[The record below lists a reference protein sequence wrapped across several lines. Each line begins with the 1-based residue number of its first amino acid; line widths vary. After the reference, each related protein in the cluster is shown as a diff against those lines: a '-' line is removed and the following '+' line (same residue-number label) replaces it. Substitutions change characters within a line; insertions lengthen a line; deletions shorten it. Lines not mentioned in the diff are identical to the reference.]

1 MEIVSTLDQLTL
13 RGSTY
18 IFILVRERNLKGELQ
33 KALDRWFEEFG
44 RKGGLAVRAVRATE
58 ESRDAVHLQLRR
70 KLWPE
75 KIHHRIKTE
84 EMPFLVIIKSD
95 FDEFR
100 PEEDEWRIIWLGEA
114 KNPRER
120 IPNLLDAFDR
130 DIKGGR
136 NLFEWLDSI
145 SSGTGLSPYG
155 SVSSPNA
162 LAPANRNKKV
172 GRPGIFDLEYGTT
185 ETIDDIV
192 RDWTKSDAEIP
203 RFKHGW
209 RTDFV
214 REMRKRNRSLRDNF
228 SEKSV
233 YDNLIKSKKLKG
245 IRQRF
250 ARPEHS

>member
-58 ESRDAVHLQLRR
+58 ESRDAVHFQLRR
-70 KLWPE
+70 KPWPE
-75 KIHHRIKTE
+75 KIRHRIKTE

-100 PEEDEWRIIWLGEA
+100 PEEDDWRIIWLGEA

-120 IPNLLDAFDR
+120 IPNLLYAFDR

-145 SSGTGLSPYG
+145 SSATGLSPYG
-155 SVSSPNA
+155 GISSPHA
-162 LAPANRNKKV
+162 LDPTKRDKKI
-172 GRPGIFDLEYGTT
+172 GRPGVFDLEYGAT
-185 ETIDDIV
+185 ETIDAIV
-192 RDWTKSDAEIP
+192 RDWTNSDAEIP
-203 RFKHGW
+203 RLKHGW
-209 RTDFV
+209 KMEFA
-214 REMRKRNRSLRDNF
+214 REMRKRNRSLKDNF
-228 SEKSV
+228 NEKSV
-233 YDNLIKSKKLKG
+233 YNRLMKSKKFRS
-245 IRQRF
+245 IQQRF
-250 ARPEHS
+250 TRPEH

>member
-33 KALDRWFEEFG
+33 KALDRWFDEFG

-58 ESRDAVHLQLRR
+58 ESRDAVHLQLRPKR
-70 KLWPE
+70 WPE
-75 KIHHRIKTE
+75 KIRHRIKTE

-145 SSGTGLSPYG
+145 SSGSGLSPYG
-155 SVSSPNA
+155 GVSSPHT
-162 LAPANRNKKV
+162 LASAKRDKKV
-172 GRPGIFDLEYGTT
+172 GRPGIFDLEYGAT
-185 ETIDDIV
+185 ETIDAIV
-192 RDWTKSDAEIP
+192 RDWTNSDAEVP
-203 RFKHGW
+203 RLKHGW

-214 REMRKRNRSLRDNF
+214 REMRRTNQSLRDSF
-228 SEKSV
+228 GEKSV
-233 YDNLIKSKKLKG
+233 YDRLMKSKEFENIERRLT
-245 IRQRF
+245 
-250 ARPEHS
+250 RPEH

>member
-44 RKGGLAVRAVRATE
+44 RNGGLAVRAVRATE
-58 ESRDAVHLQLRR
+58 ESRDAVHFQLRK

-75 KIHHRIKTE
+75 KIRHRIKTE

-120 IPNLLDAFDR
+120 IPTLLDAFDR

-145 SSGTGLSPYG
+145 SSATGLSPYG
-155 SVSSPNA
+155 GVSSPRA

-172 GRPGIFDLEYGTT
+172 GRPGIFDLEYGAI
-185 ETIDDIV
+185 ETMDDIV
-192 RDWTKSDAEIP
+192 RGWTKSDAEIP
-203 RFKHGW
+203 QLKRGW
-209 RTDFV
+209 KSDLV

-233 YDNLIKSKKLKG
+233 YGRVIKSKKLRC
-245 IRQRF
+245 IQRRF
-250 ARPEHS
+250 TRPEH

>member
-33 KALDRWFEEFG
+33 KALDRWFEAFG
-44 RKGGLAVRAVRATE
+44 RKGGVAVRAVRATE
-58 ESRDAVHLQLRR
+58 EIRETFHLHLRR

-75 KIHHRIKTE
+75 ETRHRIKTE
-84 EMPFLVIIKSD
+84 ELPFLVIIKSD

-100 PEEDEWRIIWLGEA
+100 PEEDEWRIVWLGEA
-114 KNPRER
+114 KNPKER
-120 IPNLLDAFDR
+120 IPTLLDAFDR

-136 NLFEWLDSI
+136 NLFEWLDDI
-145 SSGTGLSPYG
+145 SSATGLSPYG
-155 SVSSPNA
+155 GVSSPHT
-162 LAPANRNKKV
+162 LASAKRDKKV
-172 GRPGIFDLEYGTT
+172 GRPGIFDLEYGAT

-192 RDWTKSDAEIP
+192 RDWTKSDVEIP

-209 RTDFV
+209 RTDLV

-228 SEKSV
+228 SEKAV
-233 YDNLIKSKKLKG
+233 FDRLIKSKKFRSIK
-245 IRQRF
+245 QRF
-250 ARPEHS
+250 TRPED

>member
-70 KLWPE
+70 KLWP
-75 KIHHRIKTE
+75 KNVRHRIKTE
-84 EMPFLVIIKSD
+84 ETPFLVIIRSD

-100 PEEDEWRIIWLGEA
+100 PEEDEWRIIWLEEA

-120 IPNLLDAFDR
+120 IPRLLDAFDR

-145 SSGTGLSPYG
+145 SSATGLSPYG
-155 SVSSPNA
+155 GISSPHA
-162 LAPANRNKKV
+162 LDPTKRDKKK
-172 GRPGIFDLEYGTT
+172 GRPGIFDLEYGAT
-185 ETIDDIV
+185 ETIDAIV
-192 RDWTKSDAEIP
+192 RDWTNSDTEVSSM
-203 RFKHGW
+203 KHGW
-209 RTDFV
+209 KMKFT
-214 REMRKRNRSLRDNF
+214 REMRKRNRSLRDSF
-228 SEKSV
+228 GEKSV
-233 YDNLIKSKKLKG
+233 YGRLMRSKKFENIERRLT
-245 IRQRF
+245 
-250 ARPEHS
+250 RPEH

>member
-1 MEIVSTLDQLTL
+1 MEIVSTLDQLAL

-58 ESRDAVHLQLRR
+58 ESRDTIHLQLRR
-70 KLWPE
+70 KPWPE
-75 KIHHRIKTE
+75 KIRHRIKTE
-84 EMPFLVIIKSD
+84 ELPFLVIIRSD

-100 PEEDEWRIIWLGEA
+100 PEEDEWRIVWLGEA

-120 IPNLLDAFDR
+120 IPTLLDAFER

-136 NLFEWLDSI
+136 NLFEWLDDI
-145 SSGTGLSPYG
+145 SSATGLSPYG
-155 SVSSPNA
+155 GVSSPHT
-162 LAPANRNKKV
+162 LASAKIDKKV
-172 GRPGIFDLEYGTT
+172 GRPGIFDLEYGAT

-228 SEKSV
+228 SHKAV
-233 YDNLIKSKKLKG
+233 YDRLIKSKIFRG
-245 IRQRF
+245 VQQRF
-250 ARPEHS
+250 TRPEH